1 MFGGSGADRM
11 LDAGMRDR
19 LEAAL
24 RAHDL
29 KGLADWLRRAA
40 RSQVAVY
47 DLFEAFY
54 AEPGVAGRAA
64 DGDAVGDALGR
75 IRGWCRPGAEWFGGT
90 LTGKALRAYRGAGRA
105 PGAGQGRGPGEAP

>member
-1 MFGGSGADRM
+1 M
-11 LDAGMRDR
+11 LDAEMRDR

-29 KGLADWLRRAA
+29 KGLVDGLRRAG

-54 AEPGVAGRAA
+54 SGLGEAGRAA
-64 DGDAVGDALGR
+64 DADEVGDALDC
-75 IRGWCRPGAEWFGGT
+75 IWGWCSPGSEWFGNS
-90 LTGKALRAYRGAGRA
+90 LTDEAMRAYRGAGRA
-105 PGAGQGRGPGEAP
+105 PGGPADVGPLPGPGKAP